1 MKEFSDFKIDH
12 NAKDKIVLFGAGTL
26 GKLTLIGLKNNEIR
40 VDFFCDSD
48 ERKQGKEIEKIKI
61 LSPDNLDNFDR
72 NTKIFICAI
81 YFSSIIPLL
90 KKKGFT
96 NFYKSTELLDNL
108 DIEKYY
114 KQVVIEG
121 NGYLEPLKIKR
132 DIDFYNEMGRK
143 DDYISNGKLNVKS
156 IDVQITEK

>member
-1 MKEFSDFKIDH
+1 MKEFSDFKIYH
-12 NAKDKIVLFGAGTL
+12 NAKEKIVIFGDGTL

-48 ERKQGKEIEKIKI
+48 ERKQVKEIEKIKI

-90 KKKGFT
+90 KKGFT

-121 NGYLEPLKIKR
+121 NSYLEPLKIKE
-132 DIDFYNEMGRK
+132 ILIF
-143 DDYISNGKLNVKS
+143 
-156 IDVQITEK
+156 ITRWEEKMITSQMAN